1 MSFANKRDM
10 SILIFAGYY
19 HPHIGGYTKNIHELA
34 KRLVE
39 EGYEIAVVT
48 CNTESFEP
56 LEIMDGVLIQRL
68 PSLKLLGGTFPIPK
82 PFLRLFCFLFSKS
95 DYDVVVTQTRFFVT
109 SLLGMFYAKI
119 HKLPLV
125 HVERGTCHSVVSNR
139 LVSLVARIY
148 DHTVGTAIV
157 KAAKLN
163 VCVSESAR
171 TFVLHLGGKDTMVV
185 YNGVDMPKH
194 TNWVKITY
202 VGRLVYAKG
211 VQDLIRAFELC
222 CNASDQLRLVIIG
235 DGNYRKRL
243 ESQAR
248 ASQYGNRILFC
259 GELEHDSAMEML
271 ASSDIFV
278 NPSYSEGLPTSVM
291 EAASLGL
298 PIIATDVGGTSEI
311 IIHKESGL
319 LIQPHDIVQL
329 SGALESLVLN
339 RDWAR
344 QLGAKARN
352 NTGKK
357 FGWDRITQQWEELL
371 RGINGEKT

>member
-1 MSFANKRDM
+1 MN
-10 SILIFAGYY
+10 ILIFAGYY
-19 HPHIGGYTKNIHELA
+19 HPHIGGYIKNIHELA
-34 KRLVE
+34 KRLVG

-48 CNTESFEP
+48 CNTESLEP
-56 LEIMDGVLIQRL
+56 SETIDGVLIQRL
-68 PSLKLLGGTFPIPK
+68 PSLKLLGGTFPVPK
-82 PFLRLFCFLFSKS
+82 PSFHLLSFLFSKS

-109 SLLGMFYAKI
+109 SLVGMLYAKI

-148 DHTVGTAIV
+148 DHTMGTAIV

-185 YNGVDMPKH
+185 YNGVDMPTH
-194 TNWVKITY
+194 TDLVKITY

-222 CNASDQLRLVIIG
+222 CNPNDQLRLVIIG

-243 ESQAR
+243 ERQAR
-248 ASQYGNRILFC
+248 ASQYGNRILFY
-259 GELEHDSAMEML
+259 GELEHDSVMEML
-271 ASSDIFV
+271 ATSDIFV

-329 SGALESLVLN
+329 SGALESLILN
-339 RDWAR
+339 QDWAR
-344 QLGAKARN
+344 QLGAKASN
-352 NTGKK
+352 KMGEK
-357 FGWDRITQQWEELL
+357 FNWGRITQQWDELL
-371 RGINGEKT
+371 RDINEEKT